1 MFPNTLLVRTLFA
14 LAPLF
19 AATAHANDTSFGD
32 ANGTIQLIQQPDIR
46 MSKEALFISEDLV
59 RVDYVFTNTSTRDL
73 VVPIAFPMPPMYFG
87 MADHSELTEFKLW
100 VDGKPVRT
108 ERKLVAQLENGADV
122 SRQWAAS
129 GWSSDDL
136 ASYVESGETPK
147 GRKPLPKG
155 WFDPDGQPLFTLSE
169 YFTWQQPFAAGK
181 AVSIRHSYAPSLA
194 TGVPQPAGELIRDY
208 AKDTCMDA
216 GAQQSAR
223 RREGEHGLQWSNL
236 RYILLTGNNWKG
248 PIQDFHLTL
257 KKRAP
262 TDLVSLCFDGALKRT
277 DPLTF
282 EFEQKDFV
290 PKQDLNVLF
299 LR

>member
-1 MFPNTLLVRTLFA
+1 MTPRRLLVRTLFA

-19 AATAHANDTSFGD
+19 AATAHANDSSFGD

-73 VVPIAFPMPPMYFG
+73 LVPIAFPMPPMYFG
-87 MADHSELTEFKLW
+87 MADHGELTEFKLW

-108 ERKLVAQLENGADV
+108 ERKLVAQLENGTDV

-129 GWSSDDL
+129 GWSSDEL
-136 ASYVESGETPK
+136 ASYIESGETPK
-147 GRKPLPKG
+147 GRKPLPKS

-169 YFTWQQPFAAGK
+169 YFTWQQRFAAGK

-194 TGVPQPAGELIRDY
+194 TGVPQPASELIREY
-208 AKDTCMDA
+208 AKDTCLDA

-223 RREGEHGLQWSNL
+223 RREGEQGLQWSNL

-262 TDLVSLCFDGALKRT
+262 SDMLSLCFDGALKRT

-290 PKQDLNVLF
+290 PKQDLDVLF